1 MRWKRVQG
9 TQYVLRT
16 LWNVFYVLKH
26 PWLLPFLLKVH
37 IPPAN
42 NISKGWTLPN
52 VLHDNSL
59 CSALFLVL
67 WQSLL
72 CFSSCFFPE
81 QNVSLLKW
89 QAKKTGKLRLNTIV
103 HYCDW
108 LCSLKGSQSY
118 KMCSLLGLEHLLEW
132 IFNMPVEKP
141 EEISSH
147 LPTVNLGLKR
157 NKIVKACS
165 GFKKKKKSDPL
176 YFFSQ
181 IILKSTRLLVY
192 RLSNTSTAV
201 SVEMCMRFFFFIH
214 SNWLTRS
221 RPTDSKCSRLLFHW
235 HLCSSRPW
243 LSRSHHWRWEW
254 NRSGVCAAQTQTGS
268 KEGIMSHLRCRPLVW
283 KRALLR

>member
-1 MRWKRVQG
+1 MSWS
-9 TQYVLRT
+9 
-16 LWNVFYVLKH
+16 
-26 PWLLPFLLKVH
+26 
-37 IPPAN
+37 IPDSYLSFSKSIS
-42 NISKGWTLPN
+42 ISKLWTLPN

-89 QAKKTGKLRLNTIV
+89 QAKKTGKFRLNTIV

-147 LPTVNLGLKR
+147 PPTVNLGLKR
-157 NKIVKACS
+157 NKIATACS
-165 GFKKKKKSDPL
+165 GFKKKKSDPL

-192 RLSNTSTAV
+192 RLSNTSSAV
-201 SVEMCMRFFFFIH
+201 SVEMCMRFFF
-214 SNWLTRS
+214 
-221 RPTDSKCSRLLFHW
+221 
-235 HLCSSRPW
+235 
-243 LSRSHHWRWEW
+243 LS
-254 NRSGVCAAQTQTGS
+254 TQTGWQDPDRRIPNAHVCFFTDIFVLLAMAVS
-268 KEGIMSHLRCRPLVW
+268 VPSLEVGMEQIRGVRCSNTNRQ
-283 KRALLR
+283 